1 MRTPFLFRMMSGF
14 RMALVLC
21 CLAVSTTMAED
32 PISGYDSTLAQI
44 RRDKLDWRFAWDFDG
59 DGIKDTVWDEYSGG
73 GHCCYTLQ
81 VSLSR
86 GHETVR
92 LPFDMDGHYVGG
104 LDMGMPDHFA
114 IGRFEGS
121 PLPQIF
127 MEVAT
132 YNGEE
137 FPIPR
142 KWTRKYGF
150 RSNRILVS
158 FEKGKPK
165 VRDRKATM
173 REVVVYGC
181 AGCRYGLEAA
191 GDVVGPSLDTLPFP
205 VAGLRKYRY
214 RFGMATK
221 RPRIRACHGNFCF
234 TLPLKDC
241 QAEGDT
247 CRSSHTLRPDLEET
261 GR

>member
-1 MRTPFLFRMMSGF
+1 MRKPFLLRA
-14 RMALVLC
+14 ALVSS
-21 CLAVSTTMAED
+21 CLVGSMAMAQD
-32 PISGYDSTLAQI
+32 SISHDDSMVAQVK
-44 RRDKLDWRFAWDFDG
+44 RDKLDWRFAWDFDG
-59 DGIKDTVWDEYSGG
+59 DGINDTIWDEYSGG

-81 VSLSR
+81 VVLGR
-86 GHETVR
+86 GHKTVR
-92 LPFDMDGHYVGG
+92 LPFEMDGHYVGG

-127 MEVAT
+127 MEVGT

-150 RSNRILVS
+150 RTNRILVS
-158 FEKGKPK
+158 FEKGKLK
-165 VRDRKATM
+165 VRDRQAKV

-181 AGCRYGLEAA
+181 ASCRYQLDVPGEAE
-191 GDVVGPSLDTLPFP
+191 PRPDTLPFP

-214 RFGMATK
+214 RFALTSN
-221 RPRIRACHGNFCF
+221 RARITACHDDFCF

-241 QAEGDT
+241 QIQGDT
-247 CRSSHTLRPDLEET
+247 CRSSHTLRPDLEEES
-261 GR
+261 R